1 MYNVGNTNMIA
12 FI

>member
-1 MYNVGNTNMIA
+1 MYDAGNTNMIA